1 MNLRFVTFRGRHQDM
16 IDGFYMTRIRMKSL
30 YECFGWFNPLIS
42 QGRNLT
48 GQFFIAGIIFF
59 ISCFL
64 VQWNL
69 SMKSNFTQQLIPRLW
84 IFLELSN
91 FLIPWIQTKGFNPNQ
106 ILMLLINDNRSIVRS
121 IGNILPN
128 RMKSLLENS
137 LLEFWI
143 NNRSNIAFSIIRIF
157 TLCFLRKGFT
167 QTSKIGNERLVFILL
182 FLF

>member
-16 IDGFYMTRIRMKSL
+16 IDGFHMTSIRMKSL
-30 YECFGWFNPLIS
+30 NESFWGFNPLIS
-42 QGRNLT
+42 QRRNLPS
-48 GQFFIAGIIFF
+48 QFFIASTIFF
-59 ISCFL
+59 ISCL
-64 VQWNL
+64 LIRWNL
-69 SMKSNFTQQLIPRLW
+69 SMKSDFTQQLVPRLW
-84 IFLELSN
+84 ILFELSN
-91 FLIPWIQTKGFNPNQ
+91 LLIPWVQTKGFNPNQ
-106 ILMLLINDNRSIVRS
+106 ILMLLINDNRSIIRS

-128 RMKSLLENS
+128 RMKSFLKNGLLK
-137 LLEFWI
+137 FWI